1 MPKAAALQ
9 YARENTR
16 FNAMCPGGVDTPI
29 TEQNHGGDMDF
40 LARMNNAHP
49 IGRISAPEE
58 IADGILYMCSGR
70 SSFMVGHAM
79 VLDGGLIA
87 G

>member
-1 MPKAAALQ
+1 MV
-9 YARENTR
+9 ARLISDEGDLERAIKT
-16 FNAMCPGGVDTPI
+16 GGKR
-29 TEQNHGGDMDF
+29 
-40 LARMNNAHP
+40 LS

-58 IADGILYMCSGR
+58 IADGILYMCSDR
-70 SSFMVGHAM
+70 SSFMIGHAM